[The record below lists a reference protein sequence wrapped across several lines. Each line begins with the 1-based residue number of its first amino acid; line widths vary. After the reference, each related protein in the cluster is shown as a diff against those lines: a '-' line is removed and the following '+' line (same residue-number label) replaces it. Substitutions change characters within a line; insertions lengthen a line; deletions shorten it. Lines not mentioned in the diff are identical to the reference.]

1 MNRFDSF
8 KYTGTQNFI
17 VCICVWFLVL
27 ICVTSL
33 LYDFEQASV
42 ELQGIK
48 GMWSLRSS
56 TDDPHDT
63 FLVVSFISE
72 TRILAM
78 NLEDELEETEI
89 EGFCSQVQTLFCH
102 DAVFNQLVQ
111 VGYLS
116 LLSLRCL
123 FYILMHIEP
132 FCVFNMLYVLIIY
145 HYYIA
150 CFFCFFFFPLLMSL
164 WPETLFLSVTITS
177 LPTLRRQSP

>member
-17 VCICVWFLVL
+17 VCICMWFLIL

-116 LLSLRCL
+116 LLSLCCL

-132 FCVFNMLYVLIIY
+132 FCVFNMLYVLIVY
-145 HYYIA
+145 HYIA
-150 CFFCFFFFPLLMSL
+150 CIFCFFFLH
-164 WPETLFLSVTITS
+164 FLCCYG
-177 LPTLRRQSP
+177 QKHYF